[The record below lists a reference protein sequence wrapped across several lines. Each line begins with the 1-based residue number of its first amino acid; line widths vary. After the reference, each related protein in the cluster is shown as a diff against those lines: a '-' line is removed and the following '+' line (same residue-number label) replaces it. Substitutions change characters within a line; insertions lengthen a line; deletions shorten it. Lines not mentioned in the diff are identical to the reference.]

1 MLQSARVTGAHRTR
15 LAAVFGPELPAEPS
29 NQSAGEELTADPPGS
44 LDATLDDAAMND

>member
-1 MLQSARVTGAHRTR
+1 MTEAQRTR